1 MAGRADEVLKA
12 SRVLILEDE
21 CIIAI
26 LLAKVLTG
34 MGHGVAG
41 IAATVAGALTAA
53 ERSRPDLM
61 IVDAQLRDGS
71 GILAVR
77 EIIRSGFVP
86 HIFVSGD
93 DCRTLALQ
101 PGSAALVKP
110 YRETELAEAIQRVL
124 SAVPPCGTG
133 E

>member
-1 MAGRADEVLKA
+1 M
-12 SRVLILEDE
+12 LILEDE
-21 CIIAI
+21 CIIAM
-26 LLAKVLTG
+26 LLARVLTD

-41 IAATVAGALTAA
+41 IVSSVAGALVAV

-61 IVDAQLRDGS
+61 IVDVRLRDGS

-93 DCRTLALQ
+93 DCRSLALR
-101 PGSAALVKP
+101 PGSAALEKP
-110 YRETELAEAIQRVL
+110 YRDTDLAEAIQRVL
-124 SAVPPCGTG
+124 SVVLICGAG
-133 E
+133 Q

>member
-1 MAGRADEVLKA
+1 MLKA

-21 CIIAI
+21 CIIAM
-26 LLAKVLTG
+26 LLARVLTD

-41 IAATVAGALTAA
+41 IVSSVAGALVAV

-61 IVDAQLRDGS
+61 IVDARLRDGS

-93 DCRTLALQ
+93 DCRSLALR
-101 PGSAALVKP
+101 PGSAALEKP
-110 YRETELAEAIQRVL
+110 YRDTDLAEAIQRVL
-124 SAVPPCGTG
+124 SVVLICGAG
-133 E
+133 Q

>member
-1 MAGRADEVLKA
+1 MLKA

-21 CIIAI
+21 CIIAM
-26 LLAKVLTG
+26 LLARVLTD

-41 IAATVAGALTAA
+41 IVSSVAGALVAV

-61 IVDAQLRDGS
+61 IVDVRLRDGS

-93 DCRTLALQ
+93 DCRSLALR
-101 PGSAALVKP
+101 PGSAALEKP
-110 YRETELAEAIQRVL
+110 YRDTDLAEAIQRVL
-124 SAVPPCGTG
+124 SVVLICGAG
-133 E
+133 Q